1 MKNKLIPPIL
11 MRRLSFLMEEAKQNA
26 KRDQVTTY
34 AMRVISNYATIGRDA
49 SSTKVKSEN
58 KNVSEAAYNLLLELN
73 SLEKWAKQ
81 TINEHQIPLKVLY
94 EEIQSRDLD
103 EKEIWEIFLDAPMI
117 TITKKE
123 DAKLNSIGLKS
134 SSDKSRYK
142 KADINIIEL
151 PDLPKNIL
159 KNKGTN

>member
-1 MKNKLIPPIL
+1 MTDKPISPIL
-11 MRRLSFLMEEAKQNA
+11 MRRLKFLMEEARQNA

-34 AMRVISNYATIGRDA
+34 AMRVISNYATIEKDA
-49 SSTKVKSEN
+49 SSTIVKREN

-73 SLEKWAKQ
+73 SFEQWTKQ

-94 EEIQSRDLD
+94 EHIQSNSLG

-123 DAKLNSIGLKS
+123 DAKLTSIGLRS

-142 KADINIIEL
+142 KAGIKIIEL
-151 PDLPKNIL
+151 PDTPIKIL
-159 KNKGTN
+159 KNNG

>member
-1 MKNKLIPPIL
+1 MTDKFIPPIL
-11 MRRLSFLMEEAKQNA
+11 MRRLSFLMEEARQNA

-34 AMRVISNYATIGRDA
+34 AMRVISNYATIEKDA

-73 SLEKWAKQ
+73 SFSKWSKQ
-81 TINEHQIPLKVLY
+81 TINEHQIPLKVLW
-94 EEIQSRDLD
+94 EEIQSTDLD
-103 EKEIWEIFLDAPMI
+103 EKEIWEKFLDAPMI

-123 DAKLNSIGLKS
+123 DATLNSIGLKS

-142 KADINIIEL
+142 KAGINIIEL
-151 PDLPKNIL
+151 PDIPNKIL
-159 KNKGTN
+159 KNNG